1 MRVSLNLGSIEWRYG
16 IEEGIKAAKQAGFD
30 CIDFDLGRMTDPNH
44 ILNQEDAYE
53 AEAARIRKL
62 AEDEGL
68 TINQT
73 HTPFTFKDWNDPE
86 TYENFI
92 IPTIKRSVKISALL
106 GAEVAVVHPLHHFP
120 YHGHEE
126 EIFELN
132 MEFYRS
138 LIPICEEYNVKVGIE
153 NMWQVD
159 PRRKHIVHDTCSR
172 KEEFV
177 RYIDTLDSKYMVAC
191 LDTGHIGLPLQDDE
205 VWDVVRALGHHRLHS
220 LHVHDNDY
228 RGDQHKIP
236 YMGLINWNEVAKAL
250 GEIDYDG
257 VFTYEASF
265 VRGTMDDKMALIA
278 LKYMVDVARHICDL
292 IDSNRPAK

>member
-1 MRVSLNLGSIEWRYG
+1 MRFAVNFNAFWRYG
-16 IEEGIKAAKQAGFD
+16 LEKGMVEAKKVGFD
-30 CIDFDLGRMTDPNH
+30 YVDFDLGPMVDPKH
-44 ILNQEDAYE
+44 VFNQEDAYE
-53 AEAARIRKL
+53 AEAARIRKI
-62 AEDEGL
+62 AEDAGVSI
-68 TINQT
+68 TQT
-73 HTPFTFKDWNDPE
+73 HTPFTFNGWNDPE

-92 IPTIKRSVKISALL
+92 IPAIKRSVKISALL
-106 GAEVAVVHPLHHFP
+106 GAEVAVVHPLHHFT

-138 LIPICEEYNVKVGIE
+138 LIPICEEYNIKVGIE

-177 RYIDTLDSKYMVAC
+177 RYIDTLDSEYMVAC

-205 VWDVVRALGHHRLHS
+205 VWDVVRALGHNRLHA

-228 RGDQHKIP
+228 RGDLHKVP

-257 VFTYEASF
+257 IFTYESGI
-265 VRGTMDDKMALIA
+265 VSGNMDDEIAELALTYMA
-278 LKYMVDVARHICDL
+278 DVARHICKL
-292 IDSNRPAK
+292 IDRNRPAK